1 MDNKREQEVIE
12 AIKEI
17 LLPEWGQEFDEKP
30 CRCQKC
36 LGKAQ
41 KRLDALCALA
51 YPSGHN
57 MIVMLDDDQT
67 FPPFLTHKGMSCE
80 EIVQTTRQSM
90 YDKHWRKILG
100 GK

>member
-1 MDNKREQEVIE
+1 MDNKREQGVIE

-17 LLPEWGQEFDEKP
+17 LLPEWGQEKP
-30 CRCQKC
+30 CRCQRC

-41 KRLDALCALA
+41 KRLDALCTLA
-51 YPSGHN
+51 YPSGHP
-57 MIVMLDDDQT
+57 MIAPLEDNQT